1 MNYLPI
7 GSIIT
12 LKGGSQPLMIFG
24 RKQIN
29 ADHDT
34 QWDYVAC
41 LYPEGNIG
49 DEYNVF
55 FDREDIKDVLFVG
68 YQTKIDIEM
77 QRLLNLQ
84 QTR

>member
-7 GSIIT
+7 GSVVT
-12 LKGGSQPLMIFG
+12 LRGGSQPLMVFG

-29 ADHDT
+29 ADRNT

-49 DEYNVF
+49 DAYNVF
-55 FDREDIKDVLFVG
+55 FDAEDIQDVLFVG
-68 YQTKIDIEM
+68 YQAKIDLEM
-77 QRLLNLQ
+77 QKLLNQ
-84 QTR
+84 QE